1 MASAESHDVQIK
13 LASLRELF
21 QSPELDPLSG
31 RPHAHSGI
39 DRILNMIRPGPH
51 GPVRATI
58 ELPASERAPD
68 LEARTRAALR
78 QYCGVRIEQGK
89 NDKASLRHEGVATL
103 WRGLLFL
110 ALCMLGSRLV
120 GEPRYLPDI
129 LGRFLDEGFII
140 AGWVA
145 LWYPL
150 DVLLY
155 QHWPL
160 TREQRLYE
168 RLREMELKFEFVD

>member
-1 MASAESHDVQIK
+1 MSAAKTHEVRVE

-21 QSPELDPLSG
+21 QAPEPDPWSG
-31 RPHAHSGI
+31 RPHANAGI
-39 DRILNMIRPGPH
+39 DRILNKVRPGPR
-51 GPVRATI
+51 GPVHATI
-58 ELPASERAPD
+58 VLPASERAAD
-68 LEARTRAALR
+68 LEARTCTALQR
-78 QYCGVRIEQGK
+78 YCDVRIARGL
-89 NDKASLRHEGVATL
+89 NDKASLRHEGFATL
-103 WRGLLFL
+103 WRGLVFM
-110 ALCMLGSRLV
+110 ALCMLASRIV
-120 GEPRYLPDI
+120 GEPRYLPGI
-129 LGRFLDEGFII
+129 IARFLDEGFII

-168 RLREMELKFEFVD
+168 QLRGMDLTFEFVG

>member
-1 MASAESHDVQIK
+1 MADANTHEIRIE
-13 LASLRELF
+13 LASLQELF
-21 QSPELDPLSG
+21 RSPDSDPLSG
-31 RPHAHSGI
+31 RPHADSGL
-39 DRILNMIRPGPH
+39 DRILNKVRPGPR
-51 GPVRATI
+51 GPIRATI
-58 ELPASERAPD
+58 VLPASARAAD
-68 LEARTRAALR
+68 LETRTRAALQ
-78 QYCGVRIEQGK
+78 QYCDVRIAQGL
-89 NDKASLRHEGVATL
+89 NDKASLRREGVATL

-129 LGRFLDEGFII
+129 VGRFLDEGFII

-168 RLREMELKFEFVD
+168 QLRNMDLSFEFAG